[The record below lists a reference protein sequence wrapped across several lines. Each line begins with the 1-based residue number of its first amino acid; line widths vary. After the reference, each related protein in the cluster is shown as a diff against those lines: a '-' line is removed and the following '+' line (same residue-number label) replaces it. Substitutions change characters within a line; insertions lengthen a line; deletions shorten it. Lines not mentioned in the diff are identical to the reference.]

1 MSCILLKKLQLELQP
16 KIHKIYMYAH
26 VKNTEQKIS
35 IDPID
40 HDYIHPHMIFDGQR
54 TQAFCVL
61 VCPRKIVRHV
71 CEHTF
76 SIIISHTY
84 N

>member
-40 HDYIHPHMIFDGQR
+40 HDYPSTHDFLMAKENAGFLRACLP
-54 TQAFCVL
+54 A
-61 VCPRKIVRHV
+61 
-71 CEHTF
+71 
-76 SIIISHTY
+76 
-84 N
+84 